1 MAESRQYKS
10 INFDLSTERLR
21 EVFGGD
27 GRRKAYA
34 QIQRFL
40 MRNGFDHRQWS
51 GYITKERRLY
61 LDIYVIIDAL
71 VLRCSWLPGCV
82 NRFDITDFMAQSDAC
97 EYIIEKGAEASAG
110 DQDLLVL

>member
-21 EVFGGD
+21 EVFGEG

-40 MRNGFDHRQWS
+40 ERNGFDHRQWS

-71 VLRCSWLPGCV
+71 VIHCSWLPGCV
-82 NRFDITDFMAQSDAC
+82 NRFDITDFMGQSDAYD
-97 EYIIEKGAEASAG
+97 YIIEKDAETRS
-110 DQDLLVL
+110 DSQDLLVL

>member
-21 EVFGGD
+21 KVFGEG

-40 MRNGFDHRQWS
+40 TRNGFEHRQWS
-51 GYITKERRLY
+51 GYVTTERRLY
-61 LDIYVIIDAL
+61 TDIYV
-71 VLRCSWLPGCV
+71 VLDGLKSRCSWLSRCT
-82 NRFDITDFMAQSDAC
+82 NRFDVTDFMAESDMLG
-97 EYIIEKGAEASAG
+97 YIVAEPKLLS
-110 DQDLLVL
+110 DDDLGGE